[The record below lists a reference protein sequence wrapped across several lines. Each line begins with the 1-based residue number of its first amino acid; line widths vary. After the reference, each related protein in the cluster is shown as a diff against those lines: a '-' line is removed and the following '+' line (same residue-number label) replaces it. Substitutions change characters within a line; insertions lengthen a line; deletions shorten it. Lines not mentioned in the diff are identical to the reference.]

1 MSSGP
6 VRSTRT
12 RPPAAHPYN
21 RGIQT
26 NNYFQK
32 LGISFVPT
40 KVGFKVHINKKP
52 VGNAKLG
59 NHPLMASDPNLAEQ
73 IRAKKASLPK
83 PVTAPKAAR
92 KPKAQNGN
100 NNNSNANG
108 PTNNTAA
115 GGRRRFQKH
124 ASKKNFVQI
133 GAGIG
138 VPKNNADFAQYQVSA
153 LFSSEA
159 LQSYSGGELETRA
172 IETAVQHAKSRGDP
186 IDAYKFKRENNGVI
200 NPGNQ
205 IFTLPRRTFIFK
217 PRFSLA
223 DLKVASNSNQS
234 TIGRAMSAV
243 LKACREHKSKGKDH
257 VETDLIEF
265 IPGGH
270 INLYELKI
278 GEGKPEGFPAEAYQ
292 LYKSK
297 RILELEFERLYT
309 GRPPPKINMY
319 FLAWG
324 FNLVSGRASAFSV
337 EHIKFKKPTE
347 WAGGPAIHALF
358 ESHKPGWDTIKELD
372 PAGFAVISG
381 LKSAIVTAQLIRNR
395 ESTMKT
401 VRKVLGTME
410 RRHGRWRTVSPQT
423 RLALER
429 TRRMK
434 LVSGRTNNSYI
445 PQGNLAA
452 LHDPNGARWANYIKN
467 WSINKIKTNA
477 GYTQNE
483 ANNVRNKEYRT
494 FDRKWYNALSVLKT
508 HNIVRVST
516 GQENIRR
523 LAKYVSSS
531 ESNAPRRHEGRAI
544 KNYVNKLKILI
555 LMLDS
560 THMRKFPVYSRW
572 VKDHDIRAVPG
583 ALTRADLEP
592 VFRFATNENQRTFLN
607 GFIPNVTNASVRA
620 VLANDPEARLLAAQA
635 NAMQAP
641 RNNNS
646 LY

>member
-1 MSSGP
+1 MSSAP
-6 VRSTRT
+6 VRTSRT
-12 RPPAAHPYN
+12 RVSASRPYN
-21 RGIQT
+21 KVQS
-26 NNYFQK
+26 NNYFK
-32 LGISFVPT
+32 GFGVSFVPT
-40 KVGFKVHINKKP
+40 KVGYKVHIDKKP
-52 VGNAKLG
+52 VGDAKLE
-59 NHPLMASDPNLAEQ
+59 NHPLMANNPNLASA

-83 PVTAPKAAR
+83 PVTAPRVAR
-92 KPKAQNGN
+92 KPKERKGNGN
-100 NNNSNANG
+100 NNSNENG
-108 PTNNTAA
+108 PTNNMAA

-138 VPKNNADFAQYQVSA
+138 VPQNNANFAQYQVSA

-172 IETAVQHAKSRGDP
+172 IETAVQHEKSKGEN
-186 IDAYKFKRENNGVI
+186 IDAYKFKRENGGVI
-200 NPGNQ
+200 YPGDQ
-205 IFTLPRRTFIFK
+205 IFTLPKRTFIFK

-223 DLKVASNSNQS
+223 SLKVASNANQS
-234 TIGRAMSAV
+234 IVGRAMSAV
-243 LKACREHKSKGKDH
+243 LKACREHKSKGADH

-265 IPGGH
+265 IPGSH

-297 RILELEFERLYT
+297 RILEIEFERLQP
-309 GRPPPKINMY
+309 GVPPPKINMY

-324 FNLVSGRASAFSV
+324 FNLVPGRSAAFSV

-347 WAGGPAIHALF
+347 WAGGPAIHSLF
-358 ESHKPGWDTIKELD
+358 ESHKSGWDDIKELD
-372 PAGFAVISG
+372 PAGFERISG

-395 ESTMKT
+395 ESTMEK

-410 RRHGRWRTVSPQT
+410 RRHGRWRSVSPRT
-423 RLALER
+423 RLELER
-429 TRRMK
+429 TRRIK
-434 LVSGRTNNSYI
+434 LVSGRTNNSYV

-467 WSINKIKTNA
+467 WSINKIKTNV

-508 HNIVRVST
+508 HNIVRVSA
-516 GQENIRR
+516 GQENIHR
-523 LAKYVSSS
+523 LAKEVSSS
-531 ESNAPRRHEGRAI
+531 ESNVEHRHEGRAI

-555 LMLDS
+555 LMMDS
-560 THMRKFPVYSRW
+560 DHRHKFPSSSRW
-572 VKDHDIRAVPG
+572 IKEHDIRAVPG
-583 ALTRADLEP
+583 ALTRAELDP
-592 VFRFATNENQRTFLN
+592 VFRFATNNSQINFLN
-607 GFIPNVTNASVRA
+607 GFTPTVTNASARA

-635 NAMQAP
+635 NAMQSP
-641 RNNNS
+641 RNNS
-646 LY
+646 PLY

>member
-1 MSSGP
+1 MSSAP

-12 RPPAAHPYN
+12 RTLHPYN
-21 RGIQT
+21 KVKT
-26 NNYFQK
+26 NNYFK
-32 LGISFVPT
+32 SFGVSFAPT
-40 KVGFKVHINKKP
+40 KVGFKVHIGGKP
-52 VGNAKLG
+52 VGNAKLD
-59 NHPLMASDPNLAEQ
+59 NHPLMANNPNLAAE

-83 PVTAPKAAR
+83 PVTAPRGAK
-92 KPKAQNGN
+92 KPPAPKGN
-100 NNNSNANG
+100 ANNNSNANG
-108 PTNNTAA
+108 PANNVTA

-138 VPKNNADFAQYQVSA
+138 VPQNNADFAQYQVSA

-172 IETAVQHAKSRGDP
+172 IETAVHHAKSSGEP
-186 IDAYKFKRENNGVI
+186 IDAYKFKREDNGVI
-200 NPGNQ
+200 IPGDQ
-205 IFTLPRRTFIFK
+205 IFTRPRRTFIFK

-223 DLKVASNSNQS
+223 SLKAASNANQS
-234 TIGRAMSAV
+234 TVGRAMSAV

-257 VETDLIEF
+257 VETDLIEV
-265 IPGGH
+265 IPEKH
-270 INLYELKI
+270 IINLYELKI

-297 RILELEFERLYT
+297 RILELEFERLQP
-309 GRPPPKINMY
+309 GVPPPKINMY

-324 FNLVSGRASAFSV
+324 FNLVPGRAAAFSV
-337 EHIKFKKPTE
+337 EHIKFKKSTE
-347 WAGGPAIHALF
+347 WAGGPSIHALF
-358 ESHKPGWDTIKELD
+358 EAHKPGWDDIKELD
-372 PAGFAVISG
+372 PEGFERISG
-381 LKSAIVTAQLIRNR
+381 LKSSIVTAQLIRNR

-410 RRHGRWRTVSPQT
+410 RRHGRWRTVSPRT

-429 TRRMK
+429 TRRVK

-445 PQGNLAA
+445 PQGNITA

-516 GQENIRR
+516 GQGNVRR
-523 LAKYVSSS
+523 LAREVSSS

-555 LMLDS
+555 LMMDS
-560 THMRKFPVYSRW
+560 THAHKFPASSRW
-572 VKDHDIRAVPG
+572 VKEHDIRAVPG
-583 ALTRADLEP
+583 ALTRAELDP
-592 VFRFATNENQRTFLN
+592 VFRFATNEAQRTFLN
-607 GFIPNVTNASVRA
+607 GFIPSVTNASARA

-641 RNNNS
+641 RNNS
-646 LY
+646 PLY